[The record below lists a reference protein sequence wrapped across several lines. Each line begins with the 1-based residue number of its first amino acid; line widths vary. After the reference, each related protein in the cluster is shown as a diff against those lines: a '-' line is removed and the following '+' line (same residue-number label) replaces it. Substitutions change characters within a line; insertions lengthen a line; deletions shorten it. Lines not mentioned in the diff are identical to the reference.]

1 MRSESFT
8 FERRQLAREAALER
22 WRKARA
28 RQVAKDAGNMLP
40 GERQP
45 SEEAVAEVLP
55 SIPNNLPVAKWPGEL
70 DMGMAVYV
78 LDDGRRLILVE
89 LHEIMA
95 GVFSAPATRFQ
106 IMVCEGDNSG
116 QEKRP
121 PRKERPPKEGSCGLA
136 RWSRTTLAATRYIPP
151 SPLFPVSAFP
161 QGQNTTGVN
170 YF

>member
-106 IMVCEGDNSG
+106 IMVCEGDNS
-116 QEKRP
+116 
-121 PRKERPPKEGSCGLA
+121 
-136 RWSRTTLAATRYIPP
+136 
-151 SPLFPVSAFP
+151 V
-161 QGQNTTGVN
+161 
-170 YF
+170 YFSK